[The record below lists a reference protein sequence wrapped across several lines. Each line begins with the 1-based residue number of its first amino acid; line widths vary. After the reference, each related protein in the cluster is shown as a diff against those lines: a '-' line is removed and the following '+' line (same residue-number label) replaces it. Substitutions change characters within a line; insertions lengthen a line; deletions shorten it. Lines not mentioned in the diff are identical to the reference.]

1 MVAAAAET
9 CPFPRSL
16 LRFPSRLAFD
26 GAPLL
31 DNVDRENPLPA
42 VSYPGLVGGLSG
54 TALSYG
60 FVSFPVHHSPSGSS
74 SEKSSSSTFGVAD
87 AGSGRPFGYVWKRSG
102 PFASRIKLCN
112 GRTKDVEVG
121 ETGRRLLFSATS
133 WKTLFRCVSSQRPLE
148 YAEQRCWTGLPWKV
162 RYSTEIR
169 SNTSEKAA
177 GPKMRQRLSVVVFG
191 GGGAGGSISGSAAVE
206 LRLVDCFS
214 IEVIESE
221 RGIRLEFFRSTLLG
235 VSPKDVE
242 LL

>member
-42 VSYPGLVGGLSG
+42 VSY
-54 TALSYG
+54 
-60 FVSFPVHHSPSGSS
+60 PVHHSPSGSS

-148 YAEQRCWTGLPWKV
+148 YAEQRCWIGLPWNV
-162 RYSTEIR
+162 R
-169 SNTSEKAA
+169 
-177 GPKMRQRLSVVVFG
+177 
-191 GGGAGGSISGSAAVE
+191 
-206 LRLVDCFS
+206 
-214 IEVIESE
+214 
-221 RGIRLEFFRSTLLG
+221 
-235 VSPKDVE
+235 
-242 LL
+242 

>member
-60 FVSFPVHHSPSGSS
+60 FVSFPDHHSPSGSS

-87 AGSGRPFGYVWKRSG
+87 AGSGRPFG
-102 PFASRIKLCN
+102 SRIKLCN

-148 YAEQRCWTGLPWKV
+148 YAEQRCWIGLPWNV
-162 RYSTEIR
+162 R
-169 SNTSEKAA
+169 
-177 GPKMRQRLSVVVFG
+177 
-191 GGGAGGSISGSAAVE
+191 
-206 LRLVDCFS
+206 
-214 IEVIESE
+214 
-221 RGIRLEFFRSTLLG
+221 
-235 VSPKDVE
+235 
-242 LL
+242 

>member
-26 GAPLL
+26 
-31 DNVDRENPLPA
+31 
-42 VSYPGLVGGLSG
+42 
-54 TALSYG
+54 
-60 FVSFPVHHSPSGSS
+60 GSS

-148 YAEQRCWTGLPWKV
+148 YAEQRCWIGLPWNV
-162 RYSTEIR
+162 R
-169 SNTSEKAA
+169 
-177 GPKMRQRLSVVVFG
+177 
-191 GGGAGGSISGSAAVE
+191 
-206 LRLVDCFS
+206 
-214 IEVIESE
+214 
-221 RGIRLEFFRSTLLG
+221 
-235 VSPKDVE
+235 
-242 LL
+242 